1 MGEEDK
7 EDEAAKASTHGS
19 TEKKLSQ
26 EEGKEGSFVRANAM
40 RFRNR
45 MKEQAICENMM
56 EGVEG
61 FKMVGNQKK
70 LEIKNPM
77 RTQDL
82 FNALDISEDDA
93 VEFRKKMNKLKKI

>member
-1 MGEEDK
+1 
-7 EDEAAKASTHGS
+7 
-19 TEKKLSQ
+19 
-26 EEGKEGSFVRANAM
+26 
-40 RFRNR
+40 
-45 MKEQAICENMM
+45 M